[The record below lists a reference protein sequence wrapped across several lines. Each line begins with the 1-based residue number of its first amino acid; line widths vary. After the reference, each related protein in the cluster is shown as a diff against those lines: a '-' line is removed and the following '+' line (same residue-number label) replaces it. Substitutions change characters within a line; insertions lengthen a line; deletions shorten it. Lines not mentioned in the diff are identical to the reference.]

1 VSDDAPSQYVDDRS
15 ASSAAAPLAT
25 VERAPRRLSWVWL
38 VPVLALALLGTY
50 LGVQVSKERG
60 PAITITFQD
69 AAGIESGAAIIH
81 RGLTVGVVRTV
92 ELTESLDSVVV
103 RADLAPHAAGLAR
116 EGAKFW
122 VVKPEVSLA
131 KVQGLETL
139 LGPRYI
145 AMQPAEAGAPPARGF
160 VGDEGPPPRDPD
172 GSLEIVLMARSAGD
186 ILPGTPVLYRGMPVG
201 VVRHK
206 ELSEDSTRVRVTA
219 SIDPAHSALVRENT
233 RFWNASGVGVDFGL
247 FRGLTLNAGTLDS
260 MLQGALQFATP
271 NRPGEPVQAGHEFEL
286 APEPDS
292 SWLDWSPEITL
303 VPTD

>member
-1 VSDDAPSQYVDDRS
+1 MSDEAPRLGDSS
-15 ASSAAAPLAT
+15 MESSAAAPLAS

-38 VPVLALALLGTY
+38 VPFLALALLGTY
-50 LGVQVSKERG
+50 LGVEVSKEKG
-60 PAITITFQD
+60 PSISITFQD
-69 AAGIESGAAIIH
+69 AAGLETGAALIH
-81 RGLTVGVVRTV
+81 RGLKVGIVREV
-92 ELTESLDSVVV
+92 ELTETLESVRV

-122 VVKPEVSLA
+122 VVRPEVSLA
-131 KVQGLETL
+131 KVEGLETL

-145 AMQPAEAGAPPARGF
+145 AVRPAEDGAPPARSF
-160 VGDEGPPPRDPD
+160 AGDEGPPPRDPD
-172 GSLEIVLMARSAGD
+172 GSLEIVLLARSAGE
-186 ILPGTPVLYRGMPVG
+186 IVPGTPVLYRGMPVG

-206 ELSEDSTRVRVTA
+206 ELAADATRVRVTA
-219 SIDPAHSALVRENT
+219 SIDPAHSKLVRENT

-260 MLQGALQFATP
+260 MLQGALRFATP

-286 APEPDS
+286 ASEPDS